1 MVGLYYG
8 VAEEEHGTN
17 LENTPTFSFQRPGE
31 GDCWPPWFNRIF
43 ECLSALERANREQ
56 SRPEHH
62 LFETERVQIQKFCQE
77 NSRSLKHIVAKR
89 VLQFDEILLSA
100 YELTPAED
108 TDATRSPRRNKP
120 TNSRISILPGAQ
132 YLGID

>member
-43 ECLSALERANREQ
+43 EYARSRQAVTGRARNPSDARERQ
-56 SRPEHH
+56 M
-62 LFETERVQIQKFCQE
+62 
-77 NSRSLKHIVAKR
+77 
-89 VLQFDEILLSA
+89 DE
-100 YELTPAED
+100 P
-108 TDATRSPRRNKP
+108 
-120 TNSRISILPGAQ
+120 
-132 YLGID
+132 